1 MKFTL
6 QETMFD
12 YIALSI
18 FIYPSRHCSKQQVW
32 KSCSKPVCK
41 LFTAGFLFCFFFCF
55 FFVFF
60 FQFKKYY
67 RSGFML
73 NYRYFWNAPLIN
85 HLHETNPVSVVTMT
99 TALQGVNLA
108 TLTSSAAPSL
118 QEFVLQGSILD
129 GSCDALIH
137 RLQALCDN
145 VDDGIET
152 FKDHEI
158 VFTIRKYMFVI

>member
-1 MKFTL
+1 
-6 QETMFD
+6 
-12 YIALSI
+12 
-18 FIYPSRHCSKQQVW
+18 
-32 KSCSKPVCK
+32 
-41 LFTAGFLFCFFFCF
+41 
-55 FFVFF
+55 
-60 FQFKKYY
+60 
-67 RSGFML
+67 
-73 NYRYFWNAPLIN
+73 
-85 HLHETNPVSVVTMT
+85 MT

-129 GSCDALIH
+129 SSCDALIH

-158 VFTIRKYMFVI
+158 VFIIRKYWYMNNQV